1 MLIVILTIILFL
13 ILMKD
18 CCGLFTVVPSC
29 STWIINDIICTF
41 NLESSVI
48 AVGILLVISKEN
60 ADLHQS
66 LSNISYFGDKN
77 LV

>member
-1 MLIVILTIILFL
+1 MLIVILTILLFL

-18 CCGLFTVVPSC
+18 GCGLFTVVLSC
-29 STWIINDIICTF
+29 STWIICMF

-48 AVGILLVISKEN
+48 AVGILLVISKEA

-66 LSNISYFGDKN
+66 LSNVSYFGNKN
-77 LV
+77 LVYVD